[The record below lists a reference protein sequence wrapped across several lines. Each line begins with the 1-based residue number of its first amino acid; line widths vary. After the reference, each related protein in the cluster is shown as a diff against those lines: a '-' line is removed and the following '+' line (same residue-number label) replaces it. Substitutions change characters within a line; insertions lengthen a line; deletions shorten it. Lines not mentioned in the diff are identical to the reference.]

1 MVELSIPL
9 TFLELLGLK
18 EALHDTSNIHSL
30 MLNVYIAPLKENYST
45 VLQGEKKTHVTTFYL
60 KDEVRQCEAS
70 LSTSKSR
77 SWLGSSYFT
86 PRRMLKAGR
95 HTRRGP

>member
-18 EALHDTSNIHSL
+18 EALHEPSEYHDTSNIHSL

-60 KDEVRQCEAS
+60 KDEVQNGG
-70 LSTSKSR
+70 LSR
-77 SWLGSSYFT
+77 S
-86 PRRMLKAGR
+86 
-95 HTRRGP
+95 RGPLRKMPSSV